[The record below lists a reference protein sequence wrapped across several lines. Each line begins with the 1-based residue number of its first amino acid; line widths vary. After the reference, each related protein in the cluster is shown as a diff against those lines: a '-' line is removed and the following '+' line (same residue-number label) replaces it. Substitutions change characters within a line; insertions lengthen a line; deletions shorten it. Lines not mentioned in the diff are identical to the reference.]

1 MKSIRLCVLAFI
13 CVLACAAS
21 PAFAEEPE
29 VIAAKWFE
37 KIDVAFGATGIVQG
51 ARGVAETPE
60 NTKNR
65 VTDYSHSF
73 DIEITAPVRGGG
85 KIFFHFEAG
94 SGEGIDPMAETM
106 SRFNRD
112 VYDEPAVS
120 ATELWYEQEWL
131 NGGLRLR
138 LGKVDLTTDF
148 DTNAAA
154 NNETFQFLSEGFRNS
169 PVIAFPEDNGF
180 GGMLW
185 LSPHD
190 SFSLGLATADARGE
204 GDKAFSTPFFMSEV
218 VFSPCLVGNRGNYRL
233 YAWHSGKRH
242 REMFEP
248 EDTGIKNYGFGF
260 SFDQKFFGFLTLF
273 SRGGMQRQE
282 EYAGSAGFEISG
294 SAYGR
299 EVEALGLA
307 FGVILLGSDWKK
319 SARDKSINPGNEY
332 HAEVYYRIKIH
343 EYLAISPD
351 VQWVRNPNGDT
362 DTDDVWVFGARA
374 QLNF

>member
-138 LGKVDLTTDF
+138 L
-148 DTNAAA
+148 
-154 NNETFQFLSEGFRNS
+154 
-169 PVIAFPEDNGF
+169 
-180 GGMLW
+180 
-185 LSPHD
+185 
-190 SFSLGLATADARGE
+190 
-204 GDKAFSTPFFMSEV
+204 
-218 VFSPCLVGNRGNYRL
+218 
-233 YAWHSGKRH
+233 
-242 REMFEP
+242 
-248 EDTGIKNYGFGF
+248 
-260 SFDQKFFGFLTLF
+260 
-273 SRGGMQRQE
+273 
-282 EYAGSAGFEISG
+282 
-294 SAYGR
+294 
-299 EVEALGLA
+299 
-307 FGVILLGSDWKK
+307 
-319 SARDKSINPGNEY
+319 
-332 HAEVYYRIKIH
+332 
-343 EYLAISPD
+343 
-351 VQWVRNPNGDT
+351 
-362 DTDDVWVFGARA
+362 
-374 QLNF
+374 